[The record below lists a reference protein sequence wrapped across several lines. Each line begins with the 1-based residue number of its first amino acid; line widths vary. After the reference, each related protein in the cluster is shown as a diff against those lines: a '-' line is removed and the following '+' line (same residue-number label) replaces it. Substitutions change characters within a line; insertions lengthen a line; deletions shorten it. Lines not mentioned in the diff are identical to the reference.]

1 MANRT
6 SVKYINQSLKKIEN
20 KKTDTEESEQSIL
33 EQLLARGMTLP
44 EAAVMVIDLL
54 MAGIDTVRNLLLT

>member
-6 SVKYINQSLKKIEN
+6 SVKYINQTLKKIEN